1 MLSIEPSENEV
12 AESEGAS
19 RISMEVSA
27 LVSIVPST
35 HTGIFGKRRAA
46 TKRAS

>member
-1 MLSIEPSENEV
+1 MFDLNHSESKVVESKFLSRS
-12 AESEGAS
+12 
-19 RISMEVSA
+19 SMEVSA

-35 HTGIFGKRRAA
+35 HTGIFVKRRAA